1 MPFIGSLIGDYRLE
15 AEAGGGSFGK
25 VYRARSVKSGEVV
38 AIKLVSLMKDDD
50 VAAERLGA
58 LLQQQFEQ
66 KHGMVPKIFELGED
80 DHYFFIAMEFVE
92 APTLSTLIQRGP
104 LGPAAAATHA
114 VSICSFLDK
123 THAFATDIAGEQHKG
138 IIHGDLKPE
147 HVLVLGDGTIKVL
160 DFGISKALATTKT
173 RTRLAA
179 ATPAYAPPN
188 RLDTTLGNEKDDLWA
203 LGVILYEMVASH
215 RPYSRL
221 EHPRNPNAVEDA
233 VERNLPREPLP
244 DSCPMALAAII
255 DKLLAFQEERR
266 YESATAIRLDL
277 EAFLRNAAP
286 SAVTQFV
293 TTPTV
298 KRLEPLPA
306 TEPVSSVPTLPRV
319 ADRVPLDLPLGGAA
333 AAIAAAPAASVM
345 TADPPAIV
353 RRFAWVAV
361 LLLLTTLFTTEGVA
375 WLGAERI
382 RAQLPGLDVR
392 SVAVKRQQYE
402 SLRRWSFF
410 LVGPRLRLDG
420 PLKERLVTL
429 ADAVIAD
436 FRQEAPTVAE
446 AQWRQASDALAWAS
460 QLTPGDESLVPK
472 ELNCRGHL
480 DRIAAQTL
488 MRTNPAEAQR
498 LYNRA
503 IEEFERAARL
513 DPQSADPYLGLSRVY
528 IYGLKDVDRGAI
540 AIHDAEVRGH
550 QQGWRER
557 AQLGDGYLRRAD
569 EARRTARRLSAES
582 RRQALERAR
591 DDYASCVEYFTPIL
605 DKGRSKYNRD
615 YCQRYLDV
623 LTGALATE
631 LADGR

>member
-1 MPFIGSLIGDYRLE
+1 MPFIGTLIGDYRLE

-25 VYRARSVKSGEVV
+25 VYRARSIKSGEVV
-38 AIKLVSLMKDDD
+38 ALKLVSLMKDDD

-66 KHGMVPKIFELGED
+66 KHGMVPKVFELGED

-92 APTLSTLIQRGP
+92 APTLSTLIQGGP
-104 LGPAAAATHA
+104 LTPAAAATHA
-114 VSICSFLDK
+114 VSMCNFLDK

-244 DSCPMALAAII
+244 ESCPMALAAII

-266 YESATAIRLDL
+266 YDSATAIRSDL
-277 EAFLRNAAP
+277 EAFLRNGSP

-306 TEPVSSVPTLPRV
+306 TEPASSVPTVPRV
-319 ADRVPLDLPLGGAA
+319 ADRVPLDLPLGGG
-333 AAIAAAPAASVM
+333 AAIAPPVAPAAA
-345 TADPPAIV
+345 TADRPAIV
-353 RRFAWVAV
+353 RRFAWVAA
-361 LLLLTTLFTTEGVA
+361 LLVLTTLFTTEGVA

-392 SVAVKRQQYE
+392 SVAVKREQYE
-402 SLRRWSFF
+402 RLRRWSFF

-460 QLTPGDESLVPK
+460 ELTPDDESLLPK

-488 MRTNPAEAQR
+488 VRTNPTEAQR

-503 IEEFERAARL
+503 IDQFERAARL
-513 DPQSADPYLGLSRVY
+513 DPQSPDPYLGLSRVY
-528 IYGLKDVDRGAI
+528 IYGLKDVDRGAM

-550 QQGWRER
+550 EQGWRER

-591 DDYASCVEYFTPIL
+591 DDYANCVEYFTPIV
-605 DKGRSKYNRD
+605 DKGRSRSNRD
-615 YCQRYLDV
+615 YCRRYLDV
-623 LTGALATE
+623 LSGALASE
-631 LADGR
+631 PAERQ

>member
-1 MPFIGSLIGDYRLE
+1 MPSIGSLIGDYRLE

-25 VYRARSVKSGEVV
+25 VYRARSVRGGEPV
-38 AIKLVSLMKDDD
+38 ALKLVSLMKDDD

-58 LLQQQFEQ
+58 LLQQRFEH
-66 KHGMVPKIFELGED
+66 KHGTVPEVYELGED

-104 LGPAAAATHA
+104 LEPAAAARHA
-114 VSICSFLDK
+114 VSICRFLEK
-123 THAFATDIAGEQHKG
+123 THTFTTEIAGESHNR

-147 HVLVLGDGTIKVL
+147 HVLVLRDDAIKVL
-160 DFGISKALATTKT
+160 DFGISKALATHKT

-203 LGVILYEMVASH
+203 LGVILYEMVAGH

-221 EHPRNPNAVEDA
+221 ENPRNPSAVEDA
-233 VERNLPREPLP
+233 VERNAPREPLP
-244 DSCPMALAAII
+244 ESCPMPLAAII

-266 YESATAIRLDL
+266 YESAEAIRLDL
-277 EAFLRNAAP
+277 EAFLQNVPPAA
-286 SAVTQFV
+286 VNQFV
-293 TTPTV
+293 TTPTI
-298 KRLEPLPA
+298 KRLEPLPV
-306 TEPVSSVPTLPRV
+306 TEPASPVPTLPRI
-319 ADRVPLDLPLGGAA
+319 ADRTAMDLPFGGSAVA
-333 AAIAAAPAASVM
+333 VTDAAPPKTVDRS
-345 TADPPAIV
+345 AIV
-353 RRFAWVAV
+353 RRFAWLAA
-361 LLLLTTLFTTEGVA
+361 LLVLTTLFTTEGVA

-382 RAQLPGLDVR
+382 RAELPVLDVR
-392 SVAVKRQQYE
+392 SVAAKRRQYDR
-402 SLRRWSFF
+402 LRRWSFF

-436 FRQEAPTVAE
+436 YRQEAPTVAE

-460 QLTPGDESLVPK
+460 QLAPDDASLERK
-472 ELNCRGHL
+472 ELICSGHL
-480 DRIAAQTL
+480 DRITAQTL
-488 MRTNPAEAQR
+488 TRTNPAEAQR
-498 LYNRA
+498 RYTRA
-503 IEEFERAARL
+503 VDEFERAARL

-528 IYGLKDVDRGAI
+528 IYGLNDVDRGAT

-557 AQLGDGYLRRAD
+557 AQLGDGYLRRGDDTRRA
-569 EARRTARRLSAES
+569 ARHLTDQS
-582 RRQALERAR
+582 RRDSLERAR
-591 DDYASCVEYFTPIL
+591 DDYAHCMEYFTPIL
-605 DKGRSKYNRD
+605 DKGRSKSNRD

-623 LTGALATE
+623 LNGVLASETAE
-631 LADGR
+631 RP